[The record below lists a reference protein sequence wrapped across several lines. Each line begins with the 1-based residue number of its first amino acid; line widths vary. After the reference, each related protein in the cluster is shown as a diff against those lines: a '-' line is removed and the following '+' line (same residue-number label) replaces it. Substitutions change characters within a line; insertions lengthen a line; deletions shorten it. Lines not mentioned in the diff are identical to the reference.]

1 MIEVDHLTKSYGPVA
16 AIRDVSFTVSPGQ
29 IVGFLGPN
37 GAGKSTTMRILAC
50 FMPASSGAARV
61 AGYDVFRQSMEV
73 RRRIGYLPE
82 NVPLYTDMRVA
93 AYLDFVAE
101 VKGVGRA
108 ERRRRVAD
116 VMDRCMV
123 ADVQNR
129 LIGKLSKGY
138 RQRVGLAQAIVN
150 DPEVLI
156 LDEPTIGLDPKQIT
170 EIRSLIKS
178 LAGQHTVILSTHILP
193 EVSMVCGGVVL
204 INQGGDDARGGLHP
218 GRRGRGIRGVGGRR
232 GRRGGHGVVKI
243 WAIFKKEMRLY
254 FTSPVAW
261 VVFTIFLLIGGYFFY
276 SIFAF
281 FTLASMQSAMNPA
294 MARDLNVTD
303 SVMRPLFSNISVI
316 LLLLLPLVTMR
327 LFAEER
333 RSGTIELLLTYP
345 VRDGAVLAGKYLA
358 ALALYAIMIGLTLL
372 YPGIV
377 VYFARLEWGPIL
389 TGYLGL
395 LLMGA
400 TFIAVG
406 VFASSLT
413 ENQIVAAITTF
424 GALLIFW
431 ILGWS
436 ADYAGG
442 TAGRVLQFLSILEH
456 NDSFSKGV
464 LDTKDVLYYVN
475 FTVLAL
481 FLTSR
486 SLEARRWKG

>member
-1 MIEVDHLTKSYGPVA
+1 
-16 AIRDVSFTVSPGQ
+16 
-29 IVGFLGPN
+29 
-37 GAGKSTTMRILAC
+37 
-50 FMPASSGAARV
+50 
-61 AGYDVFRQSMEV
+61 
-73 RRRIGYLPE
+73 
-82 NVPLYTDMRVA
+82 
-93 AYLDFVAE
+93 
-101 VKGVGRA
+101 
-108 ERRRRVAD
+108 
-116 VMDRCMV
+116 
-123 ADVQNR
+123 
-129 LIGKLSKGY
+129 
-138 RQRVGLAQAIVN
+138 
-150 DPEVLI
+150 
-156 LDEPTIGLDPKQIT
+156 
-170 EIRSLIKS
+170 
-178 LAGQHTVILSTHILP
+178 
-193 EVSMVCGGVVL
+193 
-204 INQGGDDARGGLHP
+204 
-218 GRRGRGIRGVGGRR
+218 
-232 GRRGGHGVVKI
+232 VKI

-261 VVFTIFLLIGGYFFY
+261 VVFTIFLLIAGYFFY

-281 FTLASMQSAMNPA
+281 FTLASMQSAMNPQ
-294 MARDLNVTD
+294 MGRDLNVTD

-316 LLLLLPLVTMR
+316 LLLLMPLVTMR

-345 VRDGAVLAGKYLA
+345 VRDGAVLAAKYLA
-358 ALALYAIMIGLTLL
+358 ALGLYAIMIALTLL

-377 VYFARLEWGPIL
+377 VYFARLEWGPIF

-442 TAGRVLQFLSILEH
+442 TAGKVLQFLSILEH

-464 LDTKDVLYYVN
+464 LDTKDVLYYLN

-481 FLTSR
+481 FLTLR

>member
-1 MIEVDHLTKSYGPVA
+1 
-16 AIRDVSFTVSPGQ
+16 
-29 IVGFLGPN
+29 
-37 GAGKSTTMRILAC
+37 
-50 FMPASSGAARV
+50 
-61 AGYDVFRQSMEV
+61 
-73 RRRIGYLPE
+73 
-82 NVPLYTDMRVA
+82 
-93 AYLDFVAE
+93 
-101 VKGVGRA
+101 
-108 ERRRRVAD
+108 
-116 VMDRCMV
+116 
-123 ADVQNR
+123 
-129 LIGKLSKGY
+129 
-138 RQRVGLAQAIVN
+138 
-150 DPEVLI
+150 
-156 LDEPTIGLDPKQIT
+156 
-170 EIRSLIKS
+170 
-178 LAGQHTVILSTHILP
+178 
-193 EVSMVCGGVVL
+193 
-204 INQGGDDARGGLHP
+204 
-218 GRRGRGIRGVGGRR
+218 
-232 GRRGGHGVVKI
+232 VKI

-261 VVFTIFLLIGGYFFY
+261 VVFTIFLLIAGYFFY

-281 FTLASMQSAMNPA
+281 FTLASMQSAMNPQ
-294 MARDLNVTD
+294 MGRDLNVTD

-316 LLLLLPLVTMR
+316 LLLLMPLVTMR

-333 RSGTIELLLTYP
+333 RAGTIELLLTYP

-358 ALALYAIMIGLTLL
+358 ALALYAIMIALTLL
-372 YPGIV
+372 YPAIV

-424 GALLIFW
+424 GVLLIFW

-442 TAGRVLQFLSILEH
+442 TAGKVLQFLSILEH

-464 LDTKDVLYYVN
+464 LDTKDVLYYLN

-481 FLTSR
+481 FLTLR

>member
-1 MIEVDHLTKSYGPVA
+1 M
-16 AIRDVSFTVSPGQ
+16 
-29 IVGFLGPN
+29 
-37 GAGKSTTMRILAC
+37 
-50 FMPASSGAARV
+50 
-61 AGYDVFRQSMEV
+61 
-73 RRRIGYLPE
+73 
-82 NVPLYTDMRVA
+82 
-93 AYLDFVAE
+93 
-101 VKGVGRA
+101 
-108 ERRRRVAD
+108 
-116 VMDRCMV
+116 
-123 ADVQNR
+123 
-129 LIGKLSKGY
+129 
-138 RQRVGLAQAIVN
+138 
-150 DPEVLI
+150 
-156 LDEPTIGLDPKQIT
+156 
-170 EIRSLIKS
+170 
-178 LAGQHTVILSTHILP
+178 
-193 EVSMVCGGVVL
+193 
-204 INQGGDDARGGLHP
+204 
-218 GRRGRGIRGVGGRR
+218 
-232 GRRGGHGVVKI
+232 KI

-261 VVFTIFLLIGGYFFY
+261 VVFTIFLLIAGYFFY

-281 FTLASMQSAMNPA
+281 YTLASMQSAMNPQ
-294 MARDLNVTD
+294 MGRDLNVTE

-316 LLLLLPLVTMR
+316 LLLLMPLVTMR

-333 RSGTIELLLTYP
+333 RAGTIELLLTYP

-358 ALALYAIMIGLTLL
+358 ALALYAIMIALTLL
-372 YPGIV
+372 YPAIV

-424 GALLIFW
+424 GVLLIFW

-442 TAGRVLQFLSILEH
+442 TAGKVLQFLSLLEH

-464 LDTKDVLYYVN
+464 LDTKDVLYYLN
-475 FTVLAL
+475 FTLLAL
-481 FLTSR
+481 FLTLR